1 MEYEFRGCIDILW
14 RTKVDPLIIGE
25 PARVGK
31 TGENCHC
38 QRNHRQVNSDDGENT
53 PAATA
58 KEKKK
63 EPKEES
69 EDDMGFCLTI

>member
-1 MEYEFRGCIDILW
+1 M
-14 RTKVDPLIIGE
+14 
-25 PARVGK
+25 
-31 TGENCHC
+31 
-38 QRNHRQVNSDDGENT
+38 NSDDGENT

-69 EDDMGFCLTI
+69 EDDMGFCLTIWDFFSLIFVLVLAKFFIFYSLKGPLKFSLKKFY